1 MNERLKVLVFP
12 FYRDSNG
19 DIQYAILKKIDGG
32 PDIEGEYW
40 QSIAGKVE
48 EGETL
53 MEAARREAWEE
64 GGVPA
69 NSHFAMLDQKS
80 SYRTADGTVR
90 QYAFA
95 VELPSRTLRL
105 SEEHSE
111 YRWVG
116 RDGALAMLRF
126 NDYKEALQELDARLK
141 GSR

>member
-12 FYRDSNG
+12 LYRDSNG
-19 DIQYAILKKIDGG
+19 DIEYAILKKIDGG
-32 PDIEGEYW
+32 PDIKGEYW

-53 MEAARREAWEE
+53 LEAARREAWEE

-69 NSHFAMLDQKS
+69 NFHFTMLDQKS

-95 VELPSRTLRL
+95 VQLPSRSIRL

-116 RDGALAMLRF
+116 RDEALAMLRF
-126 NDYKEALQELDARLK
+126 NDYKDALQELDTRLK

>member
-19 DIQYAILKKIDGG
+19 DIEYAILKKIDGG
-32 PDIEGEYW
+32 PDIKGDYW

-48 EGETL
+48 EGETSL
-53 MEAARREAWEE
+53 EAARREAWEE

-69 NSHFAMLDQKS
+69 DADFIELDHTS
-80 SYRTADGTVR
+80 SYRTADGPVR

-95 VELPSRTLRL
+95 VELPSRSIRL

-116 RDGALAMLRF
+116 RDRALAMLRF
-126 NDYKEALQELDARLK
+126 NDYKEALQELDTRLK

>member
-19 DIQYAILKKIDGG
+19 EIEYAILNKIDGG
-32 PDIEGEYW
+32 PDIKGDYW

-53 MEAARREAWEE
+53 LEAARREAWEE

-69 NSHFAMLDQKS
+69 DSHFVALDHKS
-80 SYRTADGTVR
+80 SYRTADSTVR
-90 QYAFA
+90 QYSFA
-95 VELPSRTLRL
+95 VELPSRSIRL

-111 YRWVG
+111 FRWVG
-116 RDGALAMLRF
+116 RDEALSMLRF
-126 NDYKEALQELDARLK
+126 DDYREALQELDERLK

>member
-1 MNERLKVLVFP
+1 MNELLKVIVFP

-19 DIQYAILKKIDGG
+19 DIEYAILQKIDGG

-53 MEAARREAWEE
+53 LEAARREAWEE

-69 NSHFAMLDQKS
+69 DARFIVLDQKS
-80 SYRTADGTVR
+80 SYRTADATVR

-95 VELPSRTLRL
+95 VELPSRSIRL

-111 YRWVG
+111 YLWVG
-116 RDGALAMLRF
+116 RDEALAMLRF
-126 NDYKEALQELDARLK
+126 NDYKEALEELDTRLK